1 MENLLL
7 FTKEKYG
14 ENYDSHLIE
23 MFKLYVDSAEKNSD
37 RRQKAN
43 SYLLSINTAFIA
55 LLGAFSI
62 KDVNTLI
69 WQISLSLS
77 LIGVSISVLWS
88 VILKTYKRLNSAKFK
103 VINSIAEHLPIS
115 HYSAECDI
123 LKTQNYKSLSNL
135 EQVVPFIFTG
145 VYIFFFFFCFSI
157 IICVLPF
164 FLLIQTLWYP

>member
-43 SYLLSINTAFIA
+43 SYLLSINTAYIA
-55 LLGAFSI
+55 ILGAFSI
-62 KDVNTLI
+62 KDVTTLT
-69 WQISLSLS
+69 WQSSLSLC
-77 LIGVSISVLWS
+77 LIGVSISVLWF

-115 HYSAECDI
+115 PYSAEWVI
-123 LKTQNYKSLSNL
+123 LKGQNHKSLSNL
-135 EQVVPFIFTG
+135 EQIVPLIFTG
-145 VYIFFFFFCFSI
+145 VYIFIFVFS
-157 IICVLPF
+157 VLV
-164 FLLIQTLWYP
+164 